1 MSVATSVDVEVTPPA
16 VMFSHFGINCDDA
29 DKLEDFYT
37 RVLGFCVSDHGMIN
51 KDTDRIIF
59 MTRRPREHHQFVL
72 AGGRPSTYAPTVG
85 ETGFKA
91 RDLDALR
98 HAKALVAA
106 EAEVSEIV
114 AIDHGIS
121 WTLYFRDPEGN
132 RCAISAETGH
142 YVPQPAA
149 WPLDLSAIDD
159 EIKRTTE
166 ERCKATPGYRTRAA
180 WRVEKEA
187 LFRSENRL
195 TDEGPETGNANP
207 NFERPNDPNRILLH
221 PKDNNMAPPSMA
233 QSHCGFKVADMDAMV
248 EFYDNVLGYAVTGR
262 GIMPAIGNEPEREY
276 AYLSRDPSE
285 HHQVILV
292 SGRDMDAPTS
302 VNQLSLRILSL
313 DELRRMEREL
323 EAHPAIGKLRNT
335 CHGNSFSIYFPD
347 PEGNVVELAVESVW
361 YVPAPHGAPLDLS
374 WSDEKLLGWAEDH
387 CRETPGF
394 MMRADWKSRAREEL
408 LANGHL
414 EAEGLVSD
422 VA

>member
-1 MSVATSVDVEVTPPA
+1 MSVSTAVEVEVTPPA

-37 RVLGFCVSDHGMIN
+37 RVLGFCVSDHGMTRQETI
-51 KDTDRIIF
+51 RIVF

-72 AGGRPSTYAPTVG
+72 ASGRSSENPPTVG

-91 RDLDALR
+91 PDLAALR
-98 HAKALVAA
+98 HAKALVEA
-106 EAEVSEIV
+106 EAEVSDVV

-121 WTLYFRDPEGN
+121 WTLYFRDPESN
-132 RCAISAETGH
+132 RCAISVETGH

-149 WPLDLSAIDD
+149 WPLDLSASDANI
-159 EIKRTTE
+159 RQTTE
-166 ERCKATPGYRTRAA
+166 ARCKATSGYMSRAD
-180 WRVEKEA
+180 WRAEKEA
-187 LFRSENRL
+187 QFRAENRL
-195 TDEGPETGNANP
+195 TDEGPETGNADP
-207 NFERPNDPNRILLH
+207 DFERPNDPDRILLN
-221 PKDNNMAPPSMA
+221 PTENSAPPPQIA
-233 QSHCGFKVADMDAMV
+233 QSHCGFKVADMDMMV
-248 EFYDNVLGYAVTGR
+248 EFYDSVLGYAVTGR
-262 GIMPAIGNEPEREY
+262 GIMPAISNEPAREY
-276 AYLSRDPSE
+276 AYLSRDPDE

-374 WSDEKLLGWAEDH
+374 WSDQELIDWAENH
-387 CRETPGF
+387 CRNTDGF

-408 LANGHL
+408 IANGHL

>member
-1 MSVATSVDVEVTPPA
+1 MSVETSVDVEVIPPA

-29 DKLEDFYT
+29 NKLEDFYT
-37 RVLGFCVSDHGMIN
+37 RVLGFCISDHGMIN

-72 AGGRPSTYAPTVG
+72 AGGRSSEFAPTVG

-91 RDLDALR
+91 PDLDALR
-98 HAKALVAA
+98 QTKAAVDA
-106 EAEVSEIV
+106 EAEVSDVV

-132 RCAISAETGH
+132 RCAVSVETGH

-149 WPLDLSAIDD
+149 WPLDLSASDD
-159 EIKRTTE
+159 AIRAATE
-166 ERCKATPGYRTRAA
+166 ERSEATPGAMSRAA
-180 WRVEKEA
+180 WRAEKEA
-187 LFRSENRL
+187 QFRAENRL
-195 TDEGPETGNANP
+195 TDEGPETGNATP
-207 NFERPNDPNRILLH
+207 DFERPYDPNRILVQ
-221 PKDNNMAPPSMA
+221 PAENAVAPPQIA
-233 QSHCGFKVADMDAMV
+233 QSHCGFKVADMDMMI
-248 EFYDNVLGYAVTGR
+248 EFYDSVLGYAVTDR
-262 GIMPAIGNEPEREY
+262 GNMPAIGSEPAREY
-276 AYLSRDPSE
+276 AYLSRDPGE

-374 WSDEKLLGWAEDH
+374 WDDETLLDWAENH
-387 CRETPGF
+387 VRETPGF
-394 MMRADWKSRAREEL
+394 MMRADWKQRAREQL